1 MRDLDT
7 GLLRTFLVLAETLS
21 FGRAG
26 ARVGRSQSAVSGQ
39 LARLEDALGVRLIE
53 RDTRNVA
60 LTAEGEQALGPARA
74 ILAEADA
81 LLARFRG
88 DAVAGEVRFGSP
100 EDFASAYLPGLLA
113 DFIGAHPA
121 VELHVTCA
129 LTLPLYED
137 WQAGG
142 LDVIVVKQDPR
153 RPFPGAV
160 PLWRERVVWAG
171 RPGLQAGGVVPLVL
185 SPAPCVYRARA
196 TAALDAAGVGW
207 SVAFTSPSFAG
218 AVAAVRAGLGVMP
231 LPEGMRPE
239 GLADVGLPAMAEA
252 ELALLI
258 RPRAGAA
265 ARALAAFVAGRVAAA
280 RELGGAARSEGTG
293 GLPPAG

>member
-7 GLLRTFLVLAETLS
+7 GLLRTFVVLAETLS
-21 FGRAG
+21 FGRTG

-39 LARLEDALGVRLIE
+39 IARLEEVLGVRLLA

-60 LTAEGEQALGPARA
+60 LTAEGEQALGVARA

-81 LLARFRG
+81 LIERFRG
-88 DAVAGEVRFGSP
+88 GQVAGEVRFGSP

-113 DFIGAHPA
+113 DFTSAHPE
-121 VELHVTCA
+121 VELHVTCQ

-137 WQAGG
+137 WQTGG

-153 RPFPGAV
+153 RPFPGSE
-160 PLWRERVVWAG
+160 PLWREPVVWAAREG
-171 RPGLQAGGVVPLVL
+171 FAWRGPVPLVL

-196 TAALDAAGVGW
+196 TAALDARGKSW
-207 SVAFTSPSFAG
+207 TVAFTSPSFAG

-231 LPEGMRPE
+231 LPEGMRPD
-239 GLADVGLPAMAEA
+239 GLGDVPGLPAMAEA
-252 ELALLI
+252 ELALLV
-258 RPRAGAA
+258 RPKAGVA
-265 ARALAAFVAGRVAAA
+265 ARALAAFVAGRV
-280 RELGGAARSEGTG
+280 RR
-293 GLPPAG
+293 

>member
-1 MRDLDT
+1 MQDLDT
-7 GLLRTFLVLAETLS
+7 GLLRTFVVLAETLS
-21 FGRAG
+21 FGRTG

-39 LARLEDALGVRLIE
+39 IARLEAALGVRLLV

-60 LTAEGEQALGPARA
+60 LTAEGEQVLGPARA
-74 ILAEADA
+74 ILAEADG

-88 DAVAGEVRFGSP
+88 GGVAGEVRFGSP
-100 EDFASAYLPGLLA
+100 EDFASTYLPGLLA
-113 DFIGAHPA
+113 DFVVAHPA
-121 VELHVTCA
+121 VELHVTCQ

-153 RPFPGAV
+153 RPFPGSV

-171 RPGLQAGGVVPLVL
+171 RTGFEVRGQVPLVL

-196 TAALDAAGVGW
+196 TAALDGAGVGW

-239 GLADVGLPAMAEA
+239 GLVDVGLPGMAEA
-252 ELALLI
+252 ELALLV
-258 RPRAGAA
+258 RPRAGGA
-265 ARALAAFVAGRVAAA
+265 ARALAEFVAARV
-280 RELGGAARSEGTG
+280 GAARDSGVHAWTKE
-293 GLPPAG
+293 

>member
-21 FGRAG
+21 FVRTG

-39 LARLEDALGVRLIE
+39 IARLEAALGVRLVE

-74 ILAEADA
+74 ILAEADGFM
-81 LLARFRG
+81 ARFRG
-88 DAVAGEVRFGSP
+88 EGVAGEVRFGSP

-113 DFIGAHPA
+113 DFVGAHPA
-121 VELHVTCA
+121 VDLHVTCQ
-129 LTLPLYED
+129 LTLPLYEA

-153 RPFPGAV
+153 RPFAGAV

-171 RPGLQAGGVVPLVL
+171 RSGFDPRRVVPLVL

-196 TAALDAAGVGW
+196 TAALDGAGLGG

-218 AVAAVRAGLGVMP
+218 AVAAVQAGLGVMP

-239 GLADVGLPAMAEA
+239 GLVDAGLPPMADA
-252 ELALLI
+252 ELALLV

-265 ARALAAFVAGRVAAA
+265 ARALAEFVARRV
-280 RELGGAARSEGTG
+280 GAERPSDAPGM
-293 GLPPAG
+293 PV

>member
-1 MRDLDT
+1 MQDLDT
-7 GLLRTFLVLAETLS
+7 GLLRTFVVLAETLS
-21 FGRAG
+21 FGRTG

-39 LARLEDALGVRLIE
+39 IARLEAALGVRLLA

-60 LTAEGEQALGPARA
+60 LTAEGEQVLGPARA
-74 ILAEADA
+74 ILAEADG
-81 LLARFRG
+81 LMARFRG
-88 DAVAGEVRFGSP
+88 GVVAGEVRFGSP
-100 EDFASAYLPGLLA
+100 EDFASTYLPGLLA
-113 DFIGAHPA
+113 DFVAAHPE
-121 VELHVTCA
+121 VELHVTCQ
-129 LTLPLYED
+129 LTLPLFED

-153 RPFPGAV
+153 RPFPGSV
-160 PLWRERVVWAG
+160 PLWRERVVWAA
-171 RPGLQAGGVVPLVL
+171 RPGLEVRGQVPLVL

-207 SVAFTSPSFAG
+207 TVAFTSPSFAG

-239 GLADVGLPAMAEA
+239 GLVDAGLPTMAEA
-252 ELALLI
+252 ELALLV

-265 ARALAAFVAGRVAAA
+265 ARALAEFVAGRVAAVRTSA
-280 RELGGAARSEGTG
+280 GVPLGET
-293 GLPPAG
+293 

>member
-1 MRDLDT
+1 MQDLDT
-7 GLLRTFLVLAETLS
+7 ALLRTFVVLAETLS
-21 FGRAG
+21 FSRTG

-39 LARLEDALGVRLIE
+39 IARLEGVLGVRLLA

-74 ILAEADA
+74 ILAEAEA
-81 LLARFRG
+81 LLSRFREG
-88 DAVAGEVRFGSP
+88 AVAGEVRFGSP

-113 DFIGAHPA
+113 EFVAAHPA
-121 VELHVTCA
+121 VDLHVTCA

-142 LDVIVVKQDPR
+142 HDVIVVKQDPR

-171 RPGLQAGGVVPLVL
+171 KPGLAPAGVVPLVL

-196 TAALDAAGVGW
+196 TAALDGAGRGW

-239 GLADVGLPAMAEA
+239 GLADVDLPEMAEA
-252 ELALLI
+252 ELALLV
-258 RPRAGAA
+258 RPRAGGA
-265 ARALAAFVAGRVAAA
+265 ARALAEFVAGRV
-280 RELGGAARSEGTG
+280 GAARDSPSGVSRAGTS
-293 GLPPAG
+293 A

>member
-7 GLLRTFLVLAETLS
+7 GLLRTFVVLAETLS
-21 FGRAG
+21 FGRTG

-39 LARLEDALGVRLIE
+39 VARLEAALGARLLV

-81 LLARFRG
+81 LMSRFRG
-88 DAVAGEVRFGSP
+88 DGVAGEVRFGSP
-100 EDFASAYLPGLLA
+100 EDFASAYLPGMLA
-113 DFIGAHPA
+113 EFVRAHPA
-121 VELHVTCA
+121 VELHVTCQ
-129 LTLPLYED
+129 LTLPLYEA

-171 RPGLQAGGVVPLVL
+171 REGSAGAGVVPLVL

-196 TAALDAAGVGW
+196 TAALDGAGVGW

-239 GLADVGLPAMAEA
+239 GLVDVGLPAMAEA
-252 ELALLI
+252 ELALLV

-265 ARALAAFVAGRVAAA
+265 RDSGMSHGGTLA
-280 RELGGAARSEGTG
+280 
-293 GLPPAG
+293 

>member
-1 MRDLDT
+1 MQDLDT
-7 GLLRTFLVLAETLS
+7 GLLRTFVVLAETLS
-21 FGRAG
+21 FSRTG

-39 LARLEDALGVRLIE
+39 IARLEAALGVRLVV

-60 LTAEGEQALGPARA
+60 LTAEGEQALGPART
-74 ILAEADA
+74 ILAEAEA
-81 LLARFRG
+81 LVERFRG
-88 DAVAGEVRFGSP
+88 GAVAGEVRFGSP
-100 EDFASAYLPGLLA
+100 EDFASTYLPGLLA
-113 DFIGAHPA
+113 DFVAAHPA
-121 VELHVTCA
+121 VELHVTCQ

-171 RPGLQAGGVVPLVL
+171 RPGFEVRGPVPLVL

-196 TAALDAAGVGW
+196 TAALDGAGVGW

-231 LPEGMRPE
+231 LPEGMRPQ
-239 GLADVGLPAMAEA
+239 GLVDAGLPVMAEA
-252 ELALLI
+252 ELALLV
-258 RPRAGAA
+258 RPRAGGA
-265 ARALAAFVAGRVAAA
+265 ARALAEFVAGRV
-280 RELGGAARSEGTG
+280 GAARGSGAVPQAEER
-293 GLPPAG
+293 A